1 MKDADEVLDCR
12 GFEWDDGNSNK
23 NLTKHKVSDSEYEQ
37 VFFNQPFIGGS
48 DVRHSHDE
56 PRYYALGKTDSG
68 RWLYVVYTIR
78 DQFIRV
84 ISARDMNKN
93 EKREFER
100 LQGE

>member
-1 MKDADEVLDCR
+1 MLHVI
-12 GFEWDDGNSNK
+12 S
-23 NLTKHKVSDSEYEQ
+23 
-37 VFFNQPFIGGS
+37 GS

-68 RWLYVVYTIR
+68 RRLFVVYTIR
-78 DQFIRV
+78 NQLIRV
-84 ISARDMNKN
+84 MSARDMNKN

>member
-1 MKDADEVLDCR
+1 MKDADEVLACI

-23 NLTKHKVSDSEYEQ
+23 NLTKHKVSDSECEQ
-37 VFFNQPFIGGS
+37 VFFNQPFISGS

-56 PRYYALGKTDSG
+56 SRYYALGKTDTG
-68 RWLYVVYTIR
+68 RRLFVVYTIR
-78 DQFIRV
+78 NQFIRV
-84 ISARDMNKN
+84 ISARDMNRN